1 MADETQVA
9 EPQVSPSAPVEPAA
23 PAAPQDPFA
32 LDEAALQS
40 LTPEQRAGL
49 DPIINKW
56 RDTAKQEITRRE
68 TEIEKYRPYEE
79 KAQALEKLTNYAPF
93 VQWWQAQQHAA
104 QQGANSQQQQQIQ
117 GAQPQ
122 QFATPQEW
130 QEAVLE
136 ASNGDAAKLQA
147 IQARMMT
154 QWAAP
159 YVQKIQ
165 SDQQALR
172 TELELKNMF
181 EVHPDA
187 KELDR
192 IGLDPKGN
200 GVSLLEQ
207 GLDWAER
214 NGKTLEEGYRLAQ
227 QWYSSMKLSA
237 QQQAMGIVTE
247 KKGSVTAG
255 PSTQT
260 GGKAVVEVG
269 SMDEL
274 IAKSMDAQLRGDKDT
289 RFVVVKEK
297 R

>member
-1 MADETQVA
+1 MAEETAVV
-9 EPQVSPSAPVEPAA
+9 EPQVPVESVAPPA
-23 PAAPQDPFA
+23 PADPFA

-49 DPIINKW
+49 DPVINGW
-56 RDTAKQEITRRE
+56 RQRANEEISKRE
-68 TEIEKYRPYEE
+68 SSAAEKYKPLEE

-93 VQWWQAQQHAA
+93 VQWWQQQQIAA
-104 QQGANSQQQQQIQ
+104 SRGAGPAQQQQIA

-122 QFATPQEW
+122 QFASPQEW

-136 ASNGDAAKLQA
+136 ASNGDANKLQA
-147 IQARMMT
+147 IQARMMS

-159 YVQKIQ
+159 LVQKIQ
-165 SDQQALR
+165 SDQAALR

-192 IGLDPKGN
+192 IGLDAKGN

-227 QWYSSMKLSA
+227 QWYSSMRLTA

-260 GGKAVVEVG
+260 GGRSLVEVG

-289 RFVVVKEK
+289 RFVVASKK
-297 R
+297 